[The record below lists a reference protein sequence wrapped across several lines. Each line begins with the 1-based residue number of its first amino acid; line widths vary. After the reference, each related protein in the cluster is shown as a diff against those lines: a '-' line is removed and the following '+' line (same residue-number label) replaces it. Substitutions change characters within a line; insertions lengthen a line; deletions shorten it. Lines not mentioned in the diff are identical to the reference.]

1 MLTNLTAME
10 MKIPPRNRGD
20 FINREF
26 PSQKNG
32 VSSLFYNETVKEPIR
47 SFHYFPIRIFANH
60 FTITELPKIT
70 TANF

>member
-10 MKIPPRNRGD
+10 MKIPPSHRGD
-20 FINREF
+20 FIREF

-60 FTITELPKIT
+60 LAITEIPEIT
-70 TANF
+70 TAYF